1 MRGDRKLNKSGYS
14 FRHEMLSI
22 YIRFHF
28 GREESRILAHIKHG
42 NSQIKMVLPAL
53 KYLIALLAS
62 FTSSLLTNS

>member
-1 MRGDRKLNKSGYS
+1 MRGDRKFNKSGYS

-42 NSQIKMVLPAL
+42 NSQIKMVLPE
-53 KYLIALLAS
+53 
-62 FTSSLLTNS
+62 